1 MCYGGLRKFG
11 TSDSQAASVS
21 VKSLASIE
29 CHMEPQLVPVLLV
42 VLTHYTDS
50 SAGRNLLQ
58 ENSSLAEVPLAMAVE

>member
-1 MCYGGLRKFG
+1 MCYGDLRKFG
-11 TSDSQAASVS
+11 TLDSQAASVS

-29 CHMEPQLVPVLLV
+29 CHMVPQSEPVLLV

-58 ENSSLAEVPLAMAVE
+58 ENSSLAEVLLAMAVE